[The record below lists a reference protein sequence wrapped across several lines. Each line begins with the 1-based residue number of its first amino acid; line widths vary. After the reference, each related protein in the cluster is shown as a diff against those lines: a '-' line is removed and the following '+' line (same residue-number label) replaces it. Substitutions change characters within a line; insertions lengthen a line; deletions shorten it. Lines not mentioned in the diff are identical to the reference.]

1 MSSYSKQVR
10 DIIETISY
18 NKIFVA
24 NELKS
29 AHLSEVPET
38 TYYKVLERMVREEE
52 IVHLTKGLYYRPRKG
67 AEGLMPNDEEQIV
80 EHYVSENKGI
90 LVGKKLYEQKEIISE
105 MIDGT
110 QILSN
115 NLQEQKKHIG
125 KVEVQKLNLNLD
137 NHTIPVLETLEIL
150 QDYHKTEHIDKN
162 RFLAY
167 MKGFAEQYSDEA
179 ARYVIEN
186 RKYKK
191 STIAFLERI
200 LAWYGIENSLRQ
212 YLSPLSEYKIPTME
226 ELRPGIPFDVKLHLN
241 EYVLR
246 LQQIYHAYLD
256 KVILYGSYARGD
268 YTDDSDIDI
277 MILLEMPDIEI
288 KNYRHQLSGL
298 TYDFNMNY
306 NMDIKAIAKS
316 KSEFTK
322 WVDTYPFYA
331 NIKREGV
338 ELFGVA
344 I

>member
-10 DIIETISY
+10 DTIEKISH

-24 NELKS
+24 NEIKS
-29 AHLSEVPET
+29 AHLSDVPET
-38 TYYKVLERMVREEE
+38 TYYKVLERMVRDKE
-52 IVHLTKGLYYRPRKG
+52 IVHLTKGLYYRPTKG
-67 AEGLMPNDEEQIV
+67 AEGTMSINEEQIV
-80 EHYVSENKGI
+80 EHYVSGNKGI
-90 LVGKKLYEQKEIISE
+90 IVGKKLYAQKEIISE
-105 MIDGT
+105 VIEST

-115 NLQEQKKHIG
+115 NLQEEKKHIG
-125 KVEVQKLNLNLD
+125 TVEVQKLNLNLD

-167 MKGFAEQYSDEA
+167 MKGFAEKYSDEA
-179 ARYVIEN
+179 ACYVIEN

-191 STIAFLERI
+191 STIAFLERL

-212 YLSPLSEYKIPTME
+212 YLSPLSEYKVPTIE
-226 ELRPGIPFDVKLHLN
+226 ELRPGIPAEMKHRLN
-241 EYVLR
+241 EYVLQ
-246 LQQIYHAYLD
+246 LQQIYHTYLD

-268 YTDDSDIDI
+268 YTEDSDIDI
-277 MILLEMPDIEI
+277 MILLQMPDLEI
-288 KNYRHQLSGL
+288 KKYRHQLSGL
-298 TYDFNMNY
+298 TYDFNVNY
-306 NMDIKAIAKS
+306 DMDIKPIAKS
-316 KSEFTK
+316 KSEFAK

-344 I
+344 